1 MPSHRTIPALPF
13 GQPCLFGQR
22 CLFGSRSLL
31 TGAALAM
38 LASLHAPPLAAAPPE
53 QGPPA
58 DHPEARTSPP
68 SAERQHAEQAR
79 REGPSPSGA
88 ERERDAVA
96 PHPEAQ
102 NAEAQ
107 NRVTA
112 QREQNQQDAA
122 RRTRDEGRKSPEG
135 EGEGEG
141 DRARPSPEARRNRPA
156 PAESPRESEYRDS
169 RGKDFRVP
177 TSDRVRVITQAHAP
191 AARAAFTGAALT
203 GCPAGI
209 ADKYQGCTIPVR
221 THPPEKAW
229 HDPGWFARDF
239 ADDTRYRYTDGYLLR
254 LGAENRAEGGGDVGN
269 GVVGYIPLLGGAL
282 SVGRAWPGTYRPV
295 ALPGYYTGYYGL
307 GGDGAYRFYDNTIY
321 RVNAADAAIT
331 GIAAL
336 LLGNDIAIGRT
347 MPTGYD
353 VYNLP
358 TAYRDQYPDGPDALY
373 RYSDGYIYQLDPATR
388 LVRAAIEL
396 LA

>member
-1 MPSHRTIPALPF
+1 MPSDRTIPALPF

-38 LASLHAPPLAAAPPE
+38 LASLHALPLAAAPPE
-53 QGPPA
+53 QGPPR

-88 ERERDAVA
+88 ERERDAVT
-96 PHPEAQ
+96 PHP
-102 NAEAQ
+102 EAQ

-135 EGEGEG
+135 EREG
-141 DRARPSPEARRNRPA
+141 DRPRPSPEAQRNRPPPA
-156 PAESPRESEYRDS
+156 PKPAEGPRESEYRDS

-191 AARAAFTGAALT
+191 AARTPSLTGAALT

-209 ADKYQGCTIPVR
+209 ADKYQGCTIPAR

-239 ADDTRYRYTDGYLLR
+239 ADDTRYRYADGYLLR
-254 LGAENRAEGGGDVGN
+254 LGAESHAEGGGTDVGN

-307 GGDGAYRFYDNTIY
+307 GGDGAYRFYDNAIY

-347 MPTGYD
+347 MPAGYD

-358 TAYRDQYPDGPDALY
+358 TAYRDEYRDGPDALY